1 MNKYICIKCNYQTN
15 SQFNFKR
22 HQQSIRHH
30 KNTTIS
36 PIEQVISPI
45 EQVISPIEQ
54 VTSPIEQVISPIYS
68 DTSNIPKFT
77 CQYCTTEYKRK
88 AYLNRHLS
96 KCSNKIIQGYKDT
109 LDLEKV
115 TQKAINKHHEDK
127 FNELKVKYEE
137 EIVHLKEE
145 NNKLQNKYS
154 EHTIKLE
161 GEITKL
167 RSEIMQMTQSVL
179 KIAET
184 QATVPKKQT
193 NNTQYIINNYKDA
206 PNLEFPIVDW
216 SAEMIEKYV
225 KMGAVRGLSKI
236 ITDHWVDNIPPEQRS
251 IWTVDLA
258 RNKFLIRIK
267 DAWVVDIDGNKF
279 QEITIDKIYKIFI
292 NYMKE
297 SKRNPIDMVDL
308 MEFICDIRNK
318 NMGMK
323 ALKDAGKYLIYDNE
337 KFKDEI
343 PLIDV

>member
-1 MNKYICIKCNYQTN
+1 MNKYICANCNYQTN

-22 HQQSIRHH
+22 HESSFRHH
-30 KNTTIS
+30 ENSKIS
-36 PIEQVISPI
+36 PIGLKISPIGLKISPIDSVISPI
-45 EQVISPIEQ
+45 ESS
-54 VTSPIEQVISPIYS
+54 T
-68 DTSNIPKFT
+68 PKTNSFI
-77 CQYCTTEYKRK
+77 CKYCKTEYKRK
-88 AYLNRHLS
+88 AYLNRHLP
-96 KCSNKIIQGYKDT
+96 KCSNKIIQEYKDN

-115 TQKAINKHHEDK
+115 TQKAITKHHEDK

-161 GEITKL
+161 DEITKL
-167 RSEIMQMTQSVL
+167 RLEIMQMTQSVL

-216 SAEMIEKYV
+216 SAEMIENYV

-236 ITDHWVDNIPPEQRS
+236 ITDHWVDNIPPERRS
-251 IWTVDLA
+251 IWSVDLA
-258 RNKFLIRIK
+258 RNKFLIRIQ

-279 QEITIDKIYKIFI
+279 QEITIEKIYSIFI

-343 PLIDV
+343 QLIDV